1 MKVSKKIYQILALS
15 MTLLLSSCEGFLTV
29 PTIGKSTIETFF
41 AELDGLRAAG
51 RGLHR
56 TLAEFYDGEFVRYP
70 EVMGD
75 MVDVIRLNANEQ
87 TLRIY
92 DYLSVPAD
100 DAGFPRNVWRNGFD
114 VISNANNILYYGKPL
129 YESFPHNKAEI
140 DMIFAQALFARA
152 LVTFN
157 LCQVYGHSYIYT
169 PDASHLGVPVVTWV
183 PGFEDIIARSTVA
196 QTYKQVLDDLDEA
209 IEMFATS
216 QTPESVYYASALAC
230 KALKAR
236 VYLHKGDWENAAAM
250 AEEVMGQITLTP
262 REKYVDMFRNAAAVV
277 GDETILRLNFYDVTS
292 SMNAFCDPSRT
303 IKAEPAKKLIKLF
316 EDGDIRKELLT
327 YIPESTETSM
337 TQPSYN
343 AFCKHCAYKSIT
355 DERNRR
361 TDLFVL
367 RGSEMYLI
375 HAEALCRKQNP
386 DLATAAAD
394 IKALQA
400 RATGK
405 DASQITLNYQDAEE
419 LLQIIEWERVRELN
433 MEGHRLFDIT
443 RLGHDLERGETSTSD
458 VKNIT
463 WPDYRFALPI
473 CQTEMDTN
481 EAMDQNDGYETKK
494 K

>member
-1 MKVSKKIYQILALS
+1 MVLALS
-15 MTLLLSSCEGFLTV
+15 ATVSLSSCEGFLEV

-41 AELDGLRAAG
+41 AEMDGLRAAN

-56 TLAEFYDGEFVRYP
+56 TLAEFYDGEYVRYP
-70 EVMGD
+70 EIMGD
-75 MVDVIRLNANEQ
+75 MVDVVRMNANEQ

-100 DAGFPRNVWRNGFD
+100 DAGFPRNVWRNGYD
-114 VISNANNILYYGKPL
+114 VISNANNILYYGEPL
-129 YESFPHNKAEI
+129 YDSNPHLKDEI
-140 DMIFAQALFARA
+140 DMIFAQALFIRA
-152 LVTFN
+152 LATFD

-183 PGFEDIIARSTVA
+183 PGFDDVIARATVA
-196 QTYKQVLDDLDEA
+196 QTYTQVLADLDSA
-209 IEMFATS
+209 ITLFATS
-216 QTPESVYYASALAC
+216 KTPESVYFASPLAC

-236 VYLHKGDWENAAAM
+236 VYLHKGDWDNAAKM
-250 AEEVMGQITLTP
+250 ANEVMGQITLTP
-262 REKYVDMFRNAAAVV
+262 REKYVDMFRDAAKVV
-277 GDETILRLNFYDVTS
+277 GEETIFRLNFYDVSS
-292 SMNAFCDPSRT
+292 SMGSLCDPSRI
-303 IKAEPAKKLIKLF
+303 IKVEPAKKLVDLF
-316 EDGDIRKELLT
+316 QDGDVRKQLLT
-327 YIPESTETSM
+327 YIPESVETEM
-337 TQPSYN
+337 TPGNYN

-375 HAEALCRKQNP
+375 HAEALCRKSSP
-386 DLATAAAD
+386 DLEGAAAD

-400 RATGK
+400 RALGK
-405 DASQITLNYQDAEE
+405 KVEEITLTYKDAEE
-419 LLQIIEWERVRELN
+419 LLQIIENERVRELN

-443 RLGHDLERGETSTSD
+443 RLGQDLERGATSTAN
-458 VKNIT
+458 VKSVS

-481 EAMDQNDGYETKK
+481 EAMKQNDGYQ
-494 K
+494 